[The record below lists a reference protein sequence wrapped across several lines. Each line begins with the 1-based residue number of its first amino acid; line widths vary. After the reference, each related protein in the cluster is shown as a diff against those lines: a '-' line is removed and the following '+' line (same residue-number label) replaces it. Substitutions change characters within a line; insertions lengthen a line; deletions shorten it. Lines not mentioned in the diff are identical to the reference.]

1 MINYRVEVVQTNVFY
16 IEAESP
22 DQARDIATID
32 HIWDEYQTGKNS
44 YDVGFNIT
52 EEQKAG
58 EDFCQACEEGT
69 CNEY

>member
-32 HIWDEYQTGKNS
+32 HIWDEAQTGRNS
-44 YDVGFNIT
+44 YDVGFRIT
-52 EEQKAG
+52 EA
-58 EDFCQACEEGT
+58 EDE
-69 CNEY
+69 